1 MLSLTIKNIPERVYK
16 NLKRRAELNRRSIN
30 SEVINCLEKVTSSQK
45 VDVESILKEARELRK
60 RIGLKVSN
68 KELLKLKDEG
78 RP

>member
-16 NLKRRAELNRRSIN
+16 NLKRRAELHRRSIN
-30 SEVINCLEKVTSSQK
+30 SEVINCLEKATSSQK
-45 VDVESILKEARELRK
+45 VDVESVLKEARELRK

-68 KELLKLKDEG
+68 KELCKLKDEG